1 MDKNNGSK
9 LKENLILVIV
19 GVTLLVALLNLKTV
33 TGAFGKLISLIMPL
47 IVGGVIAFILN
58 VPMNFLSRKIEWIS
72 EKFSLKH
79 LNRFKTALSLIITL
93 VLFVLVCMLIGN
105 VIFPNMVESG
115 KKIVDLVKD
124 NYESWIAWAEGYGF
138 DLSMVDKWM
147 ENLDWDSMIENIKN
161 HSADILSTAG
171 QAASSVAG
179 VASNILFGLIF
190 AIYIL
195 LNKKK
200 LGRQAKQLAYAYL
213 KKSWADEACDVASLA
228 YKTFSNFLSGQ
239 CLEAVILGMMFFV
252 TLMIGGFPYAG
263 TISVIIGC
271 MSLIPFVGAF
281 IGLAFGVLLLAVVN
295 IKQAFWFI
303 VIFFIIQQIEGHIV
317 YPKVVGG
324 SVGLPALWTLLA
336 VVVGG
341 KVSGVFGIILFI
353 PLFSVIYALVRRN
366 VYDRLTNKE
375 IEITE

>member
-9 LKENLILVIV
+9 LKGNLILVIV

-58 VPMNFLSRKIEWIS
+58 VPMNFLSRKIEWLA

-79 LNRFKTALSLIITL
+79 LDRFKTALSLIITL

-115 KKIVDLVKD
+115 RKIVDLVKD

-161 HSADILSTAG
+161 HSGDILSTAG

-239 CLEAVILGMMFFV
+239 CLEAVILGTMFFV
-252 TLMIGGFPYAG
+252 VLMIGGFPYAG

-366 VYDRLTNKE
+366 VYSRLANKE